1 MRIESSDFTDN
12 GLMPRKCTGF
22 GEDKSPELILSDL
35 PDKTASTAVI
45 LDDLDVPLCKEFS
58 HWIIWNISPHA
69 KLIPGGLP
77 GGDILTF
84 PIRAVQGNAWGKHV
98 YRGPKQPP
106 FIHKAHRYR
115 FTAYA
120 LDTMLDI
127 PADSNKNTL
136 IKAMASHIIE
146 KAELIGIYDPA
157 NKT

>member
-1 MRIESSDFTDN
+1 MTIESSDFTDN
-12 GLMPRKCTGF
+12 GFIPRQCTGF
-22 GEDKSPELILSDL
+22 GEDKSPELIINEL

-45 LDDLDVPLCKEFS
+45 LDDLDVPFCREFT
-58 HWIIWNISPHA
+58 HWIIWNISPNA

-84 PIRAVQGNAWGKHV
+84 PIKAVQGNAWGRHV

-106 FIHKAHRYR
+106 FIRKSHRYR

-127 PADSNKNTL
+127 PVGSNKDSL
-136 IKAMASHIIE
+136 LKAMSGHIIE
-146 KAELIGIYDPA
+146 AAELVGIYDPA
-157 NKT
+157 NN

>member
-1 MRIESSDFTDN
+1 MIISSKSFDN
-12 GLMPRKCTGF
+12 NGMIPQKHTGF
-22 GEDKSPELILSDL
+22 GEDVSPEFTIVDRPANTVSLAI
-35 PDKTASTAVI
+35 I

-77 GGDILTF
+77 SGDILTF